1 VKANLLRCMSPDLAL
16 TDDYA
21 MSALTVALWGKPD
34 QICSMRDF
42 LRMTPQ
48 ATCATQNFCSAKMTA
63 GPIPSVPVSWFTR
76 QLKPRLARFAAL
88 GEGMRRRDFIKVIAG
103 STAAWPL
110 TARAQSKRR
119 IPKVGVLWHAASAE
133 DEEPLF
139 TALVEGFRALGYID
153 GQTII
158 LEHRFPNE
166 VPQRFKSMA
175 AELVSL
181 NVDVL
186 VSSGNNAAPYAKNAT
201 TSIPVVAMF
210 ISDPVG
216 TKLVESLAR
225 PGGNVTGLS
234 FFSAEL
240 IGKRLQFLK
249 EVVPGLSRVA
259 QLVNPLAQISRLYV
273 DLTQTAANQLGLT
286 VERFEA
292 RSREEIEPAFAAMAK
307 AGMQALITNAD
318 GLAFAQRELIGQLA
332 LKTRL
337 PAAVFM
343 REVLMPGTLL
353 SYGPDSLVICRRAAV
368 YVDRIL
374 KGEKPS
380 ELPVEQPTKSELVIN
395 LKTAEAIG
403 ITVPPLLLNLA
414 NEVIE

>member
-1 VKANLLRCMSPDLAL
+1 
-16 TDDYA
+16 
-21 MSALTVALWGKPD
+21 
-34 QICSMRDF
+34 
-42 LRMTPQ
+42 
-48 ATCATQNFCSAKMTA
+48 
-63 GPIPSVPVSWFTR
+63 
-76 QLKPRLARFAAL
+76 
-88 GEGMRRRDFIKVIAG
+88 MRRRDFIKVIAG

-110 TARAQSKRR
+110 TARAQSRRR

-166 VPQRFKSMA
+166 VPERFKSMA

-210 ISDPVG
+210 ISDPVA

-332 LKTRL
+332 VETRL

-374 KGEKPS
+374 KGEKPGD
-380 ELPVEQPTKSELVIN
+380 LPVEQPTKFELVIN

>member
-1 VKANLLRCMSPDLAL
+1 M
-16 TDDYA
+16 
-21 MSALTVALWGKPD
+21 
-34 QICSMRDF
+34 
-42 LRMTPQ
+42 
-48 ATCATQNFCSAKMTA
+48 
-63 GPIPSVPVSWFTR
+63 
-76 QLKPRLARFAAL
+76 
-88 GEGMRRRDFIKVIAG
+88 
-103 STAAWPL
+103 
-110 TARAQSKRR
+110 
-119 IPKVGVLWHAASAE
+119 WHAASAE
-133 DEEPLF
+133 EEEPLF
-139 TALVEGFRALGYID
+139 TALVEGFRALSYID

-186 VSSGNNAAPYAKNAT
+186 VSSGNNAASYAKSAT
-201 TSIPVVAMF
+201 TSIPVVAML

-234 FFSAEL
+234 FFASEL

-249 EVVPGLSRVA
+249 EAVPGLSRVA

-292 RSREEIEPAFAAMAK
+292 RSREELEPAFAAMVK
-307 AGMQALITNAD
+307 AGMEALVTNGD

-332 LKTRL
+332 VEISSAGSRFHERSFGAWGSFIVRARQSGDLS
-337 PAAVFM
+337 
-343 REVLMPGTLL
+343 PG
-353 SYGPDSLVICRRAAV
+353 GRVR
-368 YVDRIL
+368 
-374 KGEKPS
+374 
-380 ELPVEQPTKSELVIN
+380 
-395 LKTAEAIG
+395 
-403 ITVPPLLLNLA
+403 
-414 NEVIE
+414 